1 MPRVKVKYLNVHYS
15 ITRKKEEFIEFR
27 DAITLR
33 ELLNEVTRRYKSR
46 FRDSILDGE
55 NRLKPHVWILVNR
68 EVIKDLETT
77 LKDGD
82 MVVFSLPIVGG

>member
-15 ITRKKEEFIEFR
+15 LTCKKEEFIEFR
-27 DAITLR
+27 DVLTLR
-33 ELLNEVTRRYKSR
+33 DFLNEVTRRYKSA

-55 NRLKPHVWILVNR
+55 NRLKPHVWILINR
-68 EVIKDLETT
+68 DVIRDLETT

-82 MVVFSLPIVGG
+82 VVVFSLPIAGG